1 MNILFVYLYRGGN
14 IRRYIYFTLLGFLLV
29 LSACSN
35 TEKDTVVPTNNEKY
49 EGFIIQKQ
57 NRNNGL
63 QILVMSGIKKEDI
76 ANKTLDELIKQAQD
90 DHSAVYFFVN
100 ENEYKNLKVGQ
111 KVVVWYKKGQPQME
125 SNRPQT
131 DMKKIEVI
139 EE

>member
-1 MNILFVYLYRGGN
+1 MRW
-14 IRRYIYFTLLGFLLV
+14 YIYFALLGFLLF
-29 LSACSN
+29 LTSCSN
-35 TEKDTVVPTNNEKY
+35 EEKQTEVSTNDGKY

-76 ANKTLDELIKQAQD
+76 QNMTLDELINQAQD
-90 DHSAVYFFVN
+90 NHSAVYFFVN
-100 ENEYKNLKVGQ
+100 EDEYKNLKIGQ

-125 SNRPQT
+125 SNPPQT